1 MPHISKMIEDGSI
14 CEMFGLYGAT
24 GAESIIL
31 KDVAE
36 KTQDRKTKIIMFSD
50 NMANHNGEA
59 IANFIK
65 KHKLGLLQETKPE
78 RSLNTGA
85 TINTWIWTIDHDA
98 LQNLFKPK

>member
-1 MPHISKMIEDGSI
+1 MPHITSMIRDGSI

-31 KDVAE
+31 KEVAE

-50 NMANHNGEA
+50 NMAHRNGEA

-65 KHKLGLLQETKPE
+65 KPL
-78 RSLNTGA
+78 S
-85 TINTWIWTIDHDA
+85 
-98 LQNLFKPK
+98 